1 MRLRIEVFLFLS
13 GFVPLGQSKADRFG
27 QMVFS
32 RRPRLIQ
39 IRDGARDP
47 HDAMISARC

>member
-32 RRPRLIQ
+32 RGP
-39 IRDGARDP
+39 
-47 HDAMISARC
+47 